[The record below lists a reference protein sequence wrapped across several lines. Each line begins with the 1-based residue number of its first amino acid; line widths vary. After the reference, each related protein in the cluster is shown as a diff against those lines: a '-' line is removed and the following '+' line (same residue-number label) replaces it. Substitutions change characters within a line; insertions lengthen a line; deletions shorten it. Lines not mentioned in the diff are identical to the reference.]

1 MVAGRD
7 NQVCSHWTAV
17 LFGGWGFSKSSK
29 QLVECGNT
37 IWGLGDI
44 PPDLHSLLID
54 HITGSFMDP
63 NLREQCIF
71 EDETNLS
78 SPALAFH
85 VADRRFRRILVDGLA
100 FVINGRPF
108 FSY

>member
-1 MVAGRD
+1 
-7 NQVCSHWTAV
+7 
-17 LFGGWGFSKSSK
+17 
-29 QLVECGNT
+29 
-37 IWGLGDI
+37 
-44 PPDLHSLLID
+44 
-54 HITGSFMDP
+54 MDP